1 MKLKTCS
8 LPSAFILVNTLSD
21 WNLPGSRLSQT
32 GSRALPSQIPYQD
45 ALTDNK
51 LGGGRLGWASGDGQG
66 KSQFAPGRLLRL
78 QTQLRAAWALE
89 ELLSCTSICLL
100 LSGRTHSPGKDKDIS
115 PCSVSLLGFGVPAG
129 AAEEPQALCSRAV
142 TPSKGRFCVPS
153 LFLAPGWSKSH

>member
-8 LPSAFILVNTLSD
+8 LPSAFILVNILSD
-21 WNLPGSRLSQT
+21 WNLPVTDRQPCPPL
-32 GSRALPSQIPYQD
+32 ADPYQD

-51 LGGGRLGWASGDGQG
+51 LGGGRRGWASGDGQG